1 MCYSRFMPK
10 KAASRAKLR
19 VTKKTPSPATRV
31 KKSVK
36 HDDVLIV
43 LTQAFCTTGHN
54 LIRPGVQF
62 HGFDALHLWVS
73 DGETEGLVAV
83 SPVHGDNSK
92 QGPNFKKGA
101 KLEISCPECRTALP
115 RLCRCSCGKGGWLR
129 SIYLTP
135 ALSDT
140 HQAAVC
146 DIWGCPRSRVIDSS
160 EILSEFIE
168 AELAAAEEAEGG

>member
-1 MCYSRFMPK
+1 MPR
-10 KAASRAKLR
+10 KAASRAKLH
-19 VTKKTPSPATRV
+19 VAQKKPSAATRV
-31 KKSVK
+31 KKTAMQ
-36 HDDVLIV
+36 DDVLIV

-54 LIRPGVQF
+54 LIRPDVQF
-62 HGFDALHLWVS
+62 RGFDALHLWVS

-83 SPVHGDNSK
+83 SPIHGDDTK
-92 QGPNFKKGA
+92 QGPSFRKGA
-101 KLEISCPECRTALP
+101 KLEISCPECRTSLP

-129 SIYLTP
+129 TIYLTP
-135 ALSDT
+135 ALSEA

-168 AELAAAEEAEGG
+168 AELAAADEAEAG